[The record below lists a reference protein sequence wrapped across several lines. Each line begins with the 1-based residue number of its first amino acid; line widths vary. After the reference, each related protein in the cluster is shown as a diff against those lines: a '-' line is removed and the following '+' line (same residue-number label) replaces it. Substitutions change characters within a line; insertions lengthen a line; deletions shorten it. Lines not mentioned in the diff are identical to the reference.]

1 MDYLSIVLTIILLV
15 LLSIAKELYMIRV
28 EMCRQADK
36 SRDYSK
42 HSAEKLEDKIN
53 DAIVAIQVETYK
65 GNG

>member
-1 MDYLSIVLTIILLV
+1 
-15 LLSIAKELYMIRV
+15 MIRV

-65 GNG
+65 GNGQSVQAYNKPFKQDF